1 MQKVFLPCTVN
12 AANSVAVLTLHF
24 SLPLTMFDFNWRY
37 NKYLNGM
44 SKQHQQFAT
53 QYTVI
58 HSTRD
63 ELFPAKLKDNSN
75 QPEMP
80 TRRDQ

>member
-1 MQKVFLPCTVN
+1 
-12 AANSVAVLTLHF
+12 
-24 SLPLTMFDFNWRY
+24 
-37 NKYLNGM
+37 M

-80 TRRDQ
+80 THRDQ